1 MWYSSNNKQWPYIL
15 YIYAF
20 YLLVDRYFLIMVLTI
35 TNTWRR
41 FAIPLLL
48 FIGAKMNAIFFYHYM
63 EFTSATPPENLVAY
77 FTVEG
82 PYILSMILVV
92 LKVNISMKM
101 QDEELLVLEEELS
114 EEKMKKKNDWVL
126 FICIYICLYYAT
138 MTSPVYFLFC
148 CCRIVLDACF

>member
-114 EEKMKKKNDWVL
+114 EEKMKKKND
-126 FICIYICLYYAT
+126 
-138 MTSPVYFLFC
+138 
-148 CCRIVLDACF
+148 